1 MSIPLTVTVNAP
13 RSSLRLDAALVLGNS
28 YDITWVGT
36 TGYTAPQLI
45 LCDCDGNALAASA
58 ADVIALN
65 TQALADLFVLDG
77 GCVGSMQKAFHFY
90 AVADETVIGIAQVFV
105 RHSPV
110 SFTADGTPATL
121 KGDKGDTG
129 AQGEQGVAGL
139 SAYEVAVANGYEGT
153 EEQWLASLVPT
164 LDTYPTED
172 STNGATSGGIFE
184 MLDFYAGKIPVNGS
198 TAWQAVEYVLIGDR
212 YYLRRVGEPQ
222 TPPWLL

>member
-1 MSIPLTVTVNAP
+1 MSIPLTVTVSP
-13 RSSLRLDAALVLGNS
+13 LRMSLRLDAVLVLGNS
-28 YDITWVGT
+28 YTLTWVGA
-36 TGYTAPQLI
+36 TGYDSPQLV
-45 LCDCDGNALAASA
+45 LVDCNGNALATSSG
-58 ADVIALN
+58 DTLALN
-65 TQALADLFVLDG
+65 TQDLTDLFSPETCSSSLQM
-77 GCVGSMQKAFHFY
+77 SFHLY
-90 AVADETVIGIAQVFV
+90 AVAESTVIGTAQVFV
-105 RHSPV
+105 RYSPV

-129 AQGEQGVAGL
+129 AQGEQGIAGL
-139 SAYEVAVANGYEGT
+139 SAYEVAVANGYEGNQ
-153 EEQWLASLVPT
+153 EEWLASLVPT
-164 LDTYPTED
+164 LDTHPIKD